1 MEVEPVGGGA
11 VCLELV
17 DLLLQGLLLP
27 LGWGMAVV
35 VEDND
40 DDDDGGGTRP
50 EDAAGML
57 VVEEEE
63 EPVALTA
70 GSACSVMDEGRE
82 VKPSEESA
90 PERKL
95 GESQEDTEEEEGAAA
110 M

>member
-1 MEVEPVGGGA
+1 M
-11 VCLELV
+11 CLELV
-17 DLLLQGLLLP
+17 DLLLQGLPLL

-35 VEDND
+35 VED

-50 EDAAGML
+50 EEAAGML
-57 VVEEEE
+57 VVVEEE

-90 PERKL
+90 PERKR
-95 GESQEDTEEEEGAAA
+95 GENQEDTEEEEGEAAL
-110 M
+110 

>member
-1 MEVEPVGGGA
+1 M
-11 VCLELV
+11 CLELV
-17 DLLLQGLLLP
+17 DLLLQGLPLP

-35 VEDND
+35 VEDD
-40 DDDDGGGTRP
+40 DDDDNDGGGTRL
-50 EDAAGML
+50 EEAAGML

-90 PERKL
+90 PERK
-95 GESQEDTEEEEGAAA
+95 
-110 M
+110 